1 MARSLM
7 VRVLP
12 VSMEMLISSLIAGLA
27 RKNRVGTTL
36 NIIEQSA
43 TNVAWIME
51 NKGLPEVTELLN
63 KALELL
69 EHLGVHIVA
78 RDIEI
83 GNLRAVLL
91 PQLSLDLLEV
101 KRSHVQTRALIDS
114 RLVTDDARSKR
125 LGETTVRLAEVTLE
139 ELDN

>member
-1 MARSLM
+1 
-7 VRVLP
+7 
-12 VSMEMLISSLIAGLA
+12 
-27 RKNRVGTTL
+27 
-36 NIIEQSA
+36 
-43 TNVAWIME
+43 ME
-51 NKGLPEVTELLN
+51 NKCLPEVAELLN

-78 RDIEI
+78 RDIEVS
-83 GNLRAVLL
+83 NLRAVLL

-101 KRSHVQTRALIDS
+101 KRSHGQTRTLIDS

-139 ELDN
+139 ELDD